1 MYNGAQ
7 HSIAA
12 SILTTSAVAFIWWP
26 LAIFALIALGIAIMR
41 ITVKRAQ
48 ISPDFAD

>member
-1 MYNGAQ
+1 MYNGAP

-12 SILTTSAVAFIWWP
+12 TVLTASAAFIWWP

-41 ITVKRAQ
+41 ITVKRPQ
-48 ISPDFAD
+48 IQP

>member
-1 MYNGAQ
+1 MYNGAP

-12 SILTTSAVAFIWWP
+12 TVLTASAAAFIWWP

-41 ITVKRAQ
+41 ITVKRPQ
-48 ISPDFAD
+48 IQP